1 MVEFRLRVTASISP
15 YKCIAIIIMCKLRIN
30 SVEIPK
36 SDPAN
41 FFLQVNQWKPSSKK
55 RFCLPPTVEVWGAS
69 TKTGGSSAAV
79 EPKPARNTTMR
90 HNVRHTVVIANIF
103 VPLPDL
109 LQLQSCFDQLQF
121 QLTQFKKLVTIDRTL
136 WINYLLTVVA
146 DSCSID
152 ELQTK
157 YHSI

>member
-1 MVEFRLRVTASISP
+1 
-15 YKCIAIIIMCKLRIN
+15 
-30 SVEIPK
+30 
-36 SDPAN
+36 
-41 FFLQVNQWKPSSKK
+41 
-55 RFCLPPTVEVWGAS
+55 
-69 TKTGGSSAAV
+69 
-79 EPKPARNTTMR
+79 MR
-90 HNVRHTVVIANIF
+90 HTVRHTAVIANIF

-109 LQLQSCFDQLQF
+109 LQLQSCFDRLQF

>member
-1 MVEFRLRVTASISP
+1 M
-15 YKCIAIIIMCKLRIN
+15 
-30 SVEIPK
+30 
-36 SDPAN
+36 
-41 FFLQVNQWKPSSKK
+41 
-55 RFCLPPTVEVWGAS
+55 
-69 TKTGGSSAAV
+69 
-79 EPKPARNTTMR
+79 
-90 HNVRHTVVIANIF
+90 RHTVRQTAVIANIF

-157 YHSI
+157 YHSIYKSSLTKAHLTSEKESLCRIPSICVNNVSRKLYSASCITWRTKRVSFRLLSNIFKIYSKLLRTRCQGNDQPTDLAQYPALIERL